1 MSVFSRLTDVINA
14 NLHSLL
20 DKSEEPEKML
30 RLMIDE
36 MEQVQ
41 VEMRTQAARVIA
53 EQKQLERHQQALR
66 NQIQEW
72 AAKAELAI
80 QKGREDLARAA
91 LTEKL
96 AEMKQCERLE
106 EDKARVAEVLAQ
118 LTADSERLA
127 AKLTEARE
135 KQKMLTLRE
144 QTAHSRIR
152 ARAQVDNQVVRAKLV
167 EMHRQVAVA
176 RTYTLEVARRH
187 VAGESVIAEACLAK
201 QTAVDAAVAV
211 TNDAVQLFGGTG
223 YMHGTEVERH
233 YRDARLLPIGGG
245 ATEVLTDLAARL
257 LGYST

>member
-30 RLMIDE
+30 RLMIEE

-53 EQKQLERHQQALR
+53 EQKQLERHQQGLQA
-66 NQIQEW
+66 QILEW
-72 AAKAELAI
+72 SAKAELAI

-96 AEMKQCERLE
+96 AEVKKCEQLE
-106 EDKARVAEVLAQ
+106 QDKARVAEVLAQ

-135 KQKMLTLRE
+135 KQKLLTLRE

-152 ARAQVDNQVVRAKLV
+152 ARAQVDNQR
-167 EMHRQVAVA
+167 MHELMA
-176 RTYTLEVARRH
+176 RFDGFQGRVDQLEAQLEAATL
-187 VAGESVIAEACLAK
+187 GQNPSLEAQFRELEL
-201 QTAVDAAVAV
+201 
-211 TNDAVQLFGGTG
+211 ND
-223 YMHGTEVERH
+223 EIEREL
-233 YRDARLLPIGGG
+233 ARLKGQK
-245 ATEVLTDLAARL
+245 AEE
-257 LGYST
+257 

>member
-30 RLMIDE
+30 RLMIEE

-106 EDKARVAEVLAQ
+106 EDKARVAEAVSY
-118 LTADSERLA
+118 TH
-127 AKLTEARE
+127 
-135 KQKMLTLRE
+135 LTLP
-144 QTAHSRIR
+144 TKA
-152 ARAQVDNQVVRAKLV
+152 
-167 EMHRQVAVA
+167 
-176 RTYTLEVARRH
+176 
-187 VAGESVIAEACLAK
+187 
-201 QTAVDAAVAV
+201 
-211 TNDAVQLFGGTG
+211 
-223 YMHGTEVERH
+223 
-233 YRDARLLPIGGG
+233 
-245 ATEVLTDLAARL
+245 
-257 LGYST
+257 

>member
-30 RLMIDE
+30 RLMIEE

-66 NQIQEW
+66 NQIQGS
-72 AAKAELAI
+72 
-80 QKGREDLARAA
+80 QGRTRHPEGPRRSGPCRPHREAGGDEAVRAA
-91 LTEKL
+91 GRGQG
-96 AEMKQCERLE
+96 AGGR
-106 EDKARVAEVLAQ
+106 VLAQ

-152 ARAQVDNQVVRAKLV
+152 ARAQVDNQR
-167 EMHRQVAVA
+167 MHELVA
-176 RTYTLEVARRH
+176 RFDGFQNRVDQLEAQLEAATLGQNPSSRPSSA
-187 VAGESVIAEACLAK
+187 SW
-201 QTAVDAAVAV
+201 
-211 TNDAVQLFGGTG
+211 
-223 YMHGTEVERH
+223 
-233 YRDARLLPIGGG
+233 
-245 ATEVLTDLAARL
+245 
-257 LGYST
+257 S

>member
-30 RLMIDE
+30 RLMIEE

-53 EQKQLERHQQALR
+53 EQKQLERHQQAL
-66 NQIQEW
+66 QHQVLEW
-72 AAKAELAI
+72 SAKAELAI

-96 AEMKQCERLE
+96 AEVKKCEQLE
-106 EDKARVAEVLAQ
+106 QDKARVAEVP
-118 LTADSERLA
+118 ADSERLA
-127 AKLTEARE
+127 AKLSEARE

-152 ARAQVDNQVVRAKLV
+152 ARAQVDNQR
-167 EMHRQVAVA
+167 MHELMA
-176 RTYTLEVARRH
+176 RFDGFQGRVDQLEAQMEAATL
-187 VAGESVIAEACLAK
+187 GQSPSLEAQFRELEL
-201 QTAVDAAVAV
+201 
-211 TNDAVQLFGGTG
+211 ND
-223 YMHGTEVERH
+223 EIEREL
-233 YRDARLLPIGGG
+233 ARLKGQKVE
-245 ATEVLTDLAARL
+245 A
-257 LGYST
+257 

>member
-30 RLMIDE
+30 RLMIEE

-41 VEMRTQAARVIA
+41 VEMRTQAARIIA

-144 QTAHSRIR
+144 QTAHSRLR
-152 ARAQVDNQVVRAKLV
+152 VKAQLDTRRMHELMARFDGFQGRVEQLEAQ
-167 EMHRQVAVA
+167 
-176 RTYTLEVARRH
+176 LE
-187 VAGESVIAEACLAK
+187 
-201 QTAVDAAVAV
+201 AAS
-211 TNDAVQLFGGTG
+211 FGQNTPLSAQFR
-223 YMHGTEVERH
+223 ELELSDQIEREL
-233 YRDARLLPIGGG
+233 ARLKGERVAL
-245 ATEVLTDLAARL
+245 
-257 LGYST
+257 

>member
-30 RLMIDE
+30 RLMIEE

-152 ARAQVDNQVVRAKLV
+152 ARARAQVDNQR
-167 EMHRQVAVA
+167 MHELVA
-176 RTYTLEVARRH
+176 RFDGFQNRVDQLEAQLEAATL
-187 VAGESVIAEACLAK
+187 GQNPSLEAQFRELEL
-201 QTAVDAAVAV
+201 
-211 TNDAVQLFGGTG
+211 ND
-223 YMHGTEVERH
+223 EIEREL
-233 YRDARLLPIGGG
+233 ARLKGQKVE
-245 ATEVLTDLAARL
+245 A
-257 LGYST
+257 